1 MKKKEKNTLKKAI
14 FTFLFFFNNHIIPS
28 PDLDPAI
35 YDYIN
40 NNPHNQKNEER
51 NSVNFDT
58 ITPINLQEEK
68 SEDGTAFIEEQNKTN
83 IPCLVKK
90 TKVLM
95 TAIQETRRQQE
106 LLKGEEKK
114 TMKTM
119 KEKYTKLKNKE
130 AKLTEEINLDTVTI
144 LEEEVKKEKRK
155 LKKIKEHYRRIQTK
169 IKEKVATLE
178 LSITQKKN
186 ILKKIKDYKKPTL
199 QID

>member
-1 MKKKEKNTLKKAI
+1 VKKKEKNTLKKAI